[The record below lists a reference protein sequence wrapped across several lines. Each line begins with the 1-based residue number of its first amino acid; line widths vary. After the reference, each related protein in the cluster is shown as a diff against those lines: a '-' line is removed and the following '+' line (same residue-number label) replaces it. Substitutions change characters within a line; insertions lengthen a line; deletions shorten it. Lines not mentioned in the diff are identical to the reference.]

1 VLAADGVPNAGAG
14 GDEHFLVEWEAE
26 VAIGNEPVL
35 KGYVENRSELRVGDV
50 RLRIET
56 LDGNGKVIGHSS
68 GWVSGDVPARDRA
81 YFLVPIALPGAGYR
95 VSVESYDPISVD
107 AEAGGERP
115 SGVPSASPSVLPR

>member
-1 VLAADGVPNAGAG
+1 MERGSTARETGLGVDQIVGEFWGGKSWEESVRHHNAD
-14 GDEHFLVEWEAE
+14 L
-26 VAIGNEPVL
+26 
-35 KGYVENRSELRVGDV
+35 
-50 RLRIET
+50 ET

-68 GWVSGDVPARDRA
+68 GWVSGDVPARGRA